1 MKKRSPLTSFSPLSF
16 FIVVFAV
23 TALVTSGTGYSP
35 KPAFAQEQTGEDAAP
50 ETDLAPE
57 DVAPEDVAPEEG
69 QAQPDAAAGEDAAAA
84 PDAGDEQTSEN
95 DGASDDEAGDVAE
108 AGEDQ
113 ATEKKSIALSLTGT
127 PKYGPDTKNFDY
139 VNVDAPKGGSIRLF
153 GNGSFDSL
161 NPFTTKGT
169 PAAALLLTFD
179 QMMSNSMDEGSSQYC
194 HLCEWV
200 SYPADYSSVTFKLRE
215 GPKFHDGKPVTAED
229 VIFSLTAL
237 KEANPRYRQYYKN
250 VVKAEKTGERQVTF
264 TFDVKGNRELPFIV
278 GELYILPAHYWAGKD
293 KDGEPRD
300 LGKTTLE
307 VPLGSGPY
315 KVKDFTAGQRI
326 AYQRYD
332 DYWGKDLFT
341 AVGHNN
347 FDEIRYEYFRD
358 QSVAFEAFKGDQFDF
373 YYENS
378 SINWARNY
386 EFSAVEDGRV
396 VKRDDIV
403 LENPQGMQ
411 GFVFNTRRDKFA
423 DRRVREALSRAFD
436 FEWAAKNLFYNQ
448 YKRTTSYFENSELA
462 SSGPPSEA
470 ELALLRPLKDNIP
483 PEVLTQEYKPFT
495 HDEKGGT
502 RQQLRAARKL
512 LREAGWTIQ
521 KEVAEDA
528 SCGFFCQALITIGL
542 KSPKESNVL
551 RNKDGDALKVEFL
564 IVAPAFQRIIQSY
577 VGNLKQLGV
586 QTSIRLVDSAQYQKR
601 LETFD
606 FDVVISS
613 FGQSESPGNEQ
624 RFYWGSEA
632 ADTDGSRNL
641 AGIKNPAIDKLIDQI
656 IFAKSREELVTA
668 TRALDRVLLFSHY
681 VVPNWHTAYE
691 RIAYWDRFG
700 QPANPPSRSVG
711 HIQTWWYDA
720 DKATA
725 LAAKQK

>member
-1 MKKRSPLTSFSPLSF
+1 MKKRSPLVSFSPFSKF
-16 FIVVFAV
+16 VVLIAV
-23 TALVTSGTGYSP
+23 AVLVGAGMDFSASRVV
-35 KPAFAQEQTGEDAAP
+35 AQEPAAEAQDTEAQDNVAQDPEAKSEAEAVDDGAEVQEEADAA
-50 ETDLAPE
+50 TDQ
-57 DVAPEDVAPEEG
+57 DVA
-69 QAQPDAAAGEDAAAA
+69 
-84 PDAGDEQTSEN
+84 
-95 DGASDDEAGDVAE
+95 GAD
-108 AGEDQ
+108 
-113 ATEKKSIALSLTGT
+113 EKKSISLSLTGT

-139 VNVDAPKGGSIRLF
+139 VNPDAPKGGSMRLF

-169 PAAALLLTFD
+169 PAAALLLKFD
-179 QMMSNSMDEGSSQYC
+179 QLMANSMDEGSSQYC

-200 SYPADYSSVTFKLRE
+200 SYPADYSSVTFKLRD
-215 GPKFHDGKPVTAED
+215 GPKFHDGKPVTVED

-250 VVKAEKTGERQVTF
+250 VVKAEKTGDRQVTF
-264 TFDVKGNRELPFIV
+264 TFDVKGNRELPYIV
-278 GELYILPAHYWAGKD
+278 GELYILPAHYWAGKTQ
-293 KDGEPRD
+293 DGEVRD
-300 LGKTTLE
+300 LAKTTLE

-315 KVKDFTAGQRI
+315 QVADFTAGQRI
-326 AYQRYD
+326 TYKRYD
-332 DYWGKDLFT
+332 DYWAKDLFT
-341 AVGHNN
+341 MVGQNN

-386 EFSAVEDGRV
+386 EFSAIKDGRV

-411 GFVFNTRRDKFA
+411 GFVFNTRRSKFA

-436 FEWAAKNLFYNQ
+436 FEWAAKKLFYNQ

-470 ELALLRPLKDNIP
+470 ELALLRPLKDDIP
-483 PEVLTQEYKPFT
+483 AEALTAEYKPFT
-495 HDEKGGT
+495 HDQKGGT
-502 RQQLRAARKL
+502 RQQLRDARKL

-521 KEVAEDA
+521 KEVEEDE

-551 RNKDGDALKVEFL
+551 RNKDGDALSIEFL
-564 IVAPAFQRIIQSY
+564 IVAPAFQRVIQSY

-586 QTSIRLVDSAQYQKR
+586 KTSIRLVDSAQYQKR

-641 AGIKNPAIDKLIDQI
+641 AGIKNPAIDKLIDTI

-668 TRALDRVLLFSHY
+668 TKALDRVLLFSHY

-691 RIAYWDRFG
+691 RIAYWNRFG
-700 QPANPPSRSVG
+700 QPETPPSRAVG

-720 DKATA
+720 DKAAA
-725 LAAKQK
+725 LTAKQK